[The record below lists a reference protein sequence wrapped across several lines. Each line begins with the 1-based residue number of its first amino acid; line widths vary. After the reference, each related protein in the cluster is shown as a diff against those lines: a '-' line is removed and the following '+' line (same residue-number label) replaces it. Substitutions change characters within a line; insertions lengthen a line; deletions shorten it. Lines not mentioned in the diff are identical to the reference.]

1 MNGSE
6 TATINGSPTGRA
18 CLVDGCT
25 CKDARIVST
34 RRTAY
39 FASVASLRGE
49 TANRMIAADPMWSL
63 PASPADEFLEG
74 AA

>member
-1 MNGSE
+1 MNGHE
-6 TATINGSPTGRA
+6 TATVGSSSVRRA

-39 FASVASLRGE
+39 FARVASLRGE
-49 TANRMIAADPMWSL
+49 TADRVIAADPMWSL
-63 PASPADEFLEG
+63 PASAADELLDG

>member
-1 MNGSE
+1 MNGPE
-6 TATINGSPTGRA
+6 TATVGSSSVRRT

-49 TANRMIAADPMWSL
+49 TADRVIAADPMWSL
-63 PASPADEFLEG
+63 PASAADELLDG